1 MSTHM
6 QSSPLSNS
14 FFSEFNREY
23 LHGAIIRA
31 VQDKTGYKI
40 DRQNDADLQALM
52 RRVYFNLATNP
63 YTDVR
68 EQVQKMNSAVV
79 SETMGTISS
88 AVLQQLIYARDLGK
102 LPTPMGYPTNTST
115 YGNKIPAN
123 NKFAL

>member
-6 QSSPLSNS
+6 LASPLSNS

-52 RRVYFNLATNP
+52 RRVYFNLSSNP
-63 YTDVR
+63 YENVR
-68 EQVQKMNSAVV
+68 EQVQKMNAAVV
-79 SETMGTISS
+79 SETMNTISS

-102 LPTPMGYPTNTST
+102 RPEPMSYPTNTST
-115 YGNKIPAN
+115 YGNKIPTN

>member
-23 LHGAIIRA
+23 LHGAIIRG

-52 RRVYFNLATNP
+52 RRVCRQLPHVAGQ
-63 YTDVR
+63 
-68 EQVQKMNSAVV
+68 QVGPRQHSQPLLLQ
-79 SETMGTISS
+79 GL
-88 AVLQQLIYARDLGK
+88 VLPHQQLAGRVGVGLAVAATAG
-102 LPTPMGYPTNTST
+102 L
-115 YGNKIPAN
+115 
-123 NKFAL
+123 